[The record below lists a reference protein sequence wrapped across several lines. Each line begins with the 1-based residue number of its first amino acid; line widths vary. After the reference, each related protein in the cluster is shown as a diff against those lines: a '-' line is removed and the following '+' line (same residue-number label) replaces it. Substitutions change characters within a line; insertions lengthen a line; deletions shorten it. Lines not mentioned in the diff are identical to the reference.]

1 MKNKVLFALMVIIS
15 SLVATTQT
23 TTTTRPKTTTT
34 PPRTTTSLPR
44 ANLNGK
50 MFTLSVNVGG
60 ITLYSPYSTTTHSP
74 RPATTSSPYHQT
86 TQPSVT
92 GWSVCLRYLSDT
104 QSHNIFTI
112 CPSCSNAV
120 ILSAA
125 SKTLFRLSNRYG
137 YGYGSSY
144 SSGYGSGYGSGS
156 SFEPNINFMSVSEL
170 DIWTKVCVTV
180 DNVKSVAQLFSGS
193 NMSIR
198 KMLRLQSSWTGAP
211 TIRISGFDGQVTD
224 VQMWDY
230 PLLYEDVSNYM
241 NYRDYAG
248 SILTWSDISY
258 SVGNLLLEDV
268 YEFQAREPISRRR
281 KGCRRKGG
289 KKTRKGFTLGESEQ

>member
-15 SLVATTQT
+15 SLLATTQT
-23 TTTTRPKTTTT
+23 TTTTRPRTTT
-34 PPRTTTSLPR
+34 PPSLPR

-50 MFTLSVNVGG
+50 MFTLSVGG
-60 ITLYSPYSTTTHSP
+60 ITFYSPYSTTPHSP
-74 RPATTSSPYHQT
+74 QPATTSSPYQT

-92 GWSVCLRYLSDT
+92 GWSLCLRYLSDT
-104 QSHNIFTI
+104 QSHKILTI
-112 CPSCSNAV
+112 CPSCYNSV

-125 SKTLFRLSNRYG
+125 SKTLFRLSN
-137 YGYGSSY
+137 
-144 SSGYGSGYGSGS
+144 GYGSGS
-156 SFEPNINFMSVSEL
+156 SSNFEPNINFMSASEL

-198 KMLRLQSSWTGAP
+198 KMLRLKCSWTGAP

-248 SILTWSDISY
+248 SILTWSDIRY
-258 SVGNLLLEDV
+258 SPDGNLLLEDV

-281 KGCRRKGG
+281 KGRRRKGG
-289 KKTRKGFTLGESEQ
+289 KKTRKGFTLGESEM